1 MPWHITA
8 HDFTVEIREK
18 QNTGPEKWLVGKA
31 AVSKP
36 EELSK

>member
-8 HDFTVEIREK
+8 YDFTVEIGEK

-31 AVSKP
+31 ASKP